1 MEAVQGDDKALNGNG
16 KALNGNGKA
25 LNGNGKALNGNGIKG
40 LKCDGEVLKNTLFS
54 KKKLTNFIAINIT
67 FNHEL
72 CTRNTVLKNSAKIC
86 ITLASIFFL

>member
-25 LNGNGKALNGNGIKG
+25 LNGNGKALNGNGTKG

-54 KKKLTNFIAINIT
+54 KK
-67 FNHEL
+67 
-72 CTRNTVLKNSAKIC
+72 S
-86 ITLASIFFL
+86 